1 MNEMAINKKHI
12 RSIFNFTHH
21 VRIHT
26 LSNNVVL
33 ILMYFNCIS
42 SLIVHKF
49 KCGDN
54 KETNLKKEIKRSI

>member
-21 VRIHT
+21 VRIPYFV
-26 LSNNVVL
+26 NVVL

-42 SLIVHKF
+42 SLIVQ
-49 KCGDN
+49 
-54 KETNLKKEIKRSI
+54 I